1 MNALA
6 TPRLTNYLEQFD
18 AAAAAD
24 KYPLVRHWID
34 TEPLPFF
41 KELREKR
48 PILVTPVCTLLTLFD
63 DVTEVLNMPLIFT
76 AALYL
81 PKMGNG
87 IYLMA
92 HDDDA
97 LHTREKSLMQG
108 MLNRDDLPQVRA
120 MVAKIAKDLL
130 DSANDRM
137 EAINGYC
144 RMVPATL
151 VQDYFGL
158 TGVDKKNLI
167 EWSYWNQAD
176 TFYNQPFD
184 LLSDEKRKEIS
195 DHHTQTGAQLAKYI
209 TELILERWLA
219 VKAEQGE
226 HILFAPWYLLR
237 MLGRKLLGKKNDRLT
252 DDIVTRMVRTAY
264 PGAVDFDIKRLGIN
278 AGGLLIGAIETTS
291 QAVAQ
296 VIQYLLDDP
305 VWLAKAKTAAQ
316 SEDPSE
322 FDGIVWEALR
332 FVPISPFLFRQTA
345 SAYTVAKGTDHATT
359 ITPGTYVLPVTQ
371 SAMFDPKAFENPDEF
386 IPGRNWYHYFHF
398 GFGSHECL
406 GKYVGMVMIP
416 EMVRQ
421 ALLRPGI
428 KANGSI
434 DYQGGHLPQR
444 YDLSWGGP

>member
-1 MNALA
+1 MDL
-6 TPRLTNYLEQFD
+6 TPVPRPTNYLEQFD
-18 AAAAAD
+18 AAADAD
-24 KYPLVRHWID
+24 KFPLVRRWID

-41 KELREKR
+41 KELRERR
-48 PILVTPVCTLLTLFD
+48 PILVTPLCTLITLFD
-63 DVTEVLNMPLIFT
+63 DVTEVLNMPLVFT
-76 AALYL
+76 VALYV
-81 PKMGNG
+81 PKMENG

-108 MLNRDDLPQVRA
+108 ILNRDDLPQVRT
-120 MVAKIAKDLL
+120 MVAKISKNLL
-130 DSANDRM
+130 DAANGHM

-158 TGVDKKNLI
+158 TGVNKKDLI
-167 EWSYWNQAD
+167 EWSYCNQAD

-184 LLSDEKRKEIS
+184 LISDQQRKEIS
-195 DHHTQTGAQLAKYI
+195 DRHNQAGQQLSIYI
-209 TELILERWLA
+209 AELILKRLVV

-226 HILFAPWYLLR
+226 HLLLAPWYLLR
-237 MLGRKLLGKKNDRLT
+237 ALVRKLMGRKDNRLT

-296 VIQYLLDDP
+296 VIQYLLNDP
-305 VWLAKAKTAAQ
+305 AWLPKARSAAQ
-316 SEDPSE
+316 NNDPTE

-332 FVPISPFLFRQTA
+332 FVPISAFLFRKTA
-345 SAYTVAKGTDHATT
+345 SDYTVAKGTNHATT
-359 ITPGTYVLPVTQ
+359 IKAGTYILPVTQ
-371 SAMFDPKAFENPDEF
+371 SAMFDPKSFEDPDSF
-386 IPGRNWYHYFHF
+386 TPKRNWYHYFHF

-421 ALLRPGI
+421 VMLRRGI
-428 KANGSI
+428 KANGGI
-434 DYQGGHLPQR
+434 DYQGGHLPQA
-444 YDLSWGGP
+444 YDLSWD

>member
-1 MNALA
+1 MNAMT
-6 TPRLTNYLEQFD
+6 TPRPTDYLDRFD
-18 AAAAAD
+18 AAAD
-24 KYPLVRHWID
+24 KDKFPLVRRWID
-34 TEPLPFF
+34 EEPLPFF
-41 KELREKR
+41 KELRENR
-48 PILVTPVCTLLTLFD
+48 PILVTPLCTLLTLFD
-63 DVTEVLNMPLIFT
+63 DVTEVLNMPLTFT

-120 MVAKIAKDLL
+120 MVARIAKALL
-130 DSANDRM
+130 DSANGHL

-158 TGVDKKNLI
+158 TGIDRRKLI

-184 LLSDEKRKEIS
+184 LLSDEKRTEIS
-195 DHHTQTGAQLAKYI
+195 DRHTQTGEELGRYVA
-209 TELILERWLA
+209 ELILGRWLA
-219 VKAEQGE
+219 VKAEQAE
-226 HILFAPWYLLR
+226 HTLLVPWYLLR
-237 MLGRKLLGKKNDRLT
+237 MLVRSLLGKKNDKLT

-264 PGAVDFDIKRLGIN
+264 PGAVDFDIKRLGVN

-296 VIQYLLDDP
+296 VIEYLLDHRE
-305 VWLAKAKTAAQ
+305 WLAKAKSTAQ
-316 SEDPSE
+316 SDDPVA
-322 FDGIVWEALR
+322 FDAIVWEALR
-332 FVPISPFLFRQTA
+332 FVPISPYLFRQTA
-345 SAYTVAKGTDHATT
+345 STYTVAKGTDHATV
-359 ITPGTYVLPVTQ
+359 ITAGTYVLAVTQ
-371 SAMFDPKAFENPDEF
+371 SAMFDPKAFENPDQF
-386 IPGRNWYHYFHF
+386 VPARNWYHYFHF

-421 ALLRPGI
+421 ALLRSGL
-428 KANGSI
+428 KANGGI

-444 YDLSWGGP
+444 YELSWGGP

>member
-6 TPRLTNYLEQFD
+6 TPNPTSYLDQFD
-18 AAAAAD
+18 AAQDAD
-24 KYPLVRHWID
+24 KFPLVRHWID

-48 PILVTPVCTLLTLFD
+48 PILVTPICTLLTRFD

-108 MLNRDDLPQVRA
+108 ILNRDDLPQVRT
-120 MVAKIAKDLL
+120 MVATIAKRLL
-130 DSANDRM
+130 DSANGHM
-137 EAINGYC
+137 EIINGYC
-144 RMVPATL
+144 RMVPAAL

-158 TGVDKKNLI
+158 TGIDKKDLI
-167 EWSYWNQAD
+167 EWSYWSQND

-184 LLSDEKRKEIS
+184 LLTDEKRKEIS
-195 DHHTQTGAQLAKYI
+195 DRHNQTGQQLSKYI
-209 TELILERWLA
+209 EKLILEHVIA
-219 VKAEQGE
+219 VKAGQGE
-226 HILFAPWYLLR
+226 HLLFAPWYLLR
-237 MLGRKLLGKKNDRLT
+237 MLGRKLLGKK
-252 DDIVTRMVRTAY
+252 DDKLADNIVTRMIRTTY
-264 PGAVDFDIKRLGIN
+264 PRAVDFDIKRLGVN
-278 AGGLLIGAIETTS
+278 AGGLLIGSIETTS

-296 VIQYLLDDP
+296 VIQYLLDHP
-305 VWLAKAKTAAQ
+305 EWRHKATSAAR
-316 SEDPSE
+316 SDNPTEI
-322 FDGIVWEALR
+322 DGIVWEALR
-332 FVPISPFLFRQTA
+332 FVPISPYLFRQTA
-345 SAYTVAKGTDHATT
+345 CDYTVAKSTDRATT
-359 ITPGTYVLPVTQ
+359 IATGTYVLPVTQ
-371 SAMFDPKAFENPDEF
+371 SAMFDPKAFEEPDQF

-406 GKYVGMVMIP
+406 GKYIGMIMIP

-421 ALLRPGI
+421 ILLRTDI

-444 YDLSWGGP
+444 YELSWV

>member
-1 MNALA
+1 MNAM
-6 TPRLTNYLEQFD
+6 TIPRPTDYLDQFD
-18 AAAAAD
+18 AALDAD
-24 KYPLVRHWID
+24 KFPLVRGWID
-34 TEPLPFF
+34 NEPLPFF

-48 PILVTPVCTLLTLFD
+48 PILVTPRCTLLTRFD
-63 DVTEVLNMPLIFT
+63 DVTEVLNMPLTFT

-120 MVAKIAKDLL
+120 MVARIAKALL
-130 DSANDRM
+130 DSAKGHL

-158 TGVDKKNLI
+158 TGIDRRKLI

-195 DHHTQTGAQLAKYI
+195 DRHTQTGEELGKYVA
-209 TELILERWLA
+209 ELILGRLLA
-219 VKAEQGE
+219 VKAAQAE
-226 HILFAPWYLLR
+226 HTLFAPWYLLR
-237 MLGRKLLGKKNDRLT
+237 MLGRRLLGKKNDKLT

-264 PGAVDFDIKRLGIN
+264 PGAVDFDLKRLAIN

-296 VIQYLLDDP
+296 VIEYLLDHP
-305 VWLAKAKTAAQ
+305 EWLAKARSAAQ
-316 SEDPSE
+316 SDSPSA
-322 FDGIVWEALR
+322 FDAIVWEALR
-332 FVPISPFLFRQTA
+332 FVPISPYLFRQTA
-345 SAYTVAKGTDHATT
+345 NTYTVAKGTDHATVINT
-359 ITPGTYVLPVTQ
+359 GTYVLAVTQ
-371 SAMFDPKAFENPDEF
+371 SAMFDAKAFDNPDQF
-386 IPGRNWYHYFHF
+386 VAGRNWYHYFHF

-421 ALLRPGI
+421 ALLRPGM
-428 KANGSI
+428 KANGEI

>member
-1 MNALA
+1 MGALPI
-6 TPRLTNYLEQFD
+6 PRPTNYLEQFD

-24 KYPLVRHWID
+24 RYPLVRRWID

-48 PILVTPVCTLLTLFD
+48 PILVTPVCTLITRFD

-120 MVAKIAKDLL
+120 MVAGTAKGLL
-130 DSANDRM
+130 DSANGRM

-151 VQDYFGL
+151 VQEYFGL
-158 TGVDKKNLI
+158 TGIDKKDLI

-184 LLSDEKRKEIS
+184 LLTDEKRKEIS
-195 DHHTQTGAQLAKYI
+195 DRHTQTGEQLAKYI
-209 TELILERWLA
+209 AELILARVLA
-219 VKAEQGE
+219 VKAEQAE
-226 HILFAPWYLLR
+226 HALFAPWYLLR
-237 MLGRKLLGKKNDRLT
+237 TLVRRLLGKKNDKLT
-252 DDIVTRMVRTAY
+252 DNIVTRMVRTAY
-264 PGAVDFDIKRLGIN
+264 PGAVDFDIKRLAIN

-305 VWLAKAKTAAQ
+305 QWLAKEKSAAQ
-316 SEDPSE
+316 FGNPAE

-332 FVPISPFLFRQTA
+332 FVPISPYLFRLAA
-345 SAYTVAKGTDHATT
+345 SDYTVAKGTDHATT
-359 ITPGTYVLPVTQ
+359 ITKGTYVLPVTQ
-371 SAMFDPKAFENPDEF
+371 SAMFDPKAFENPDQF

-406 GKYVGMVMIP
+406 GKYFGMVMIP

-421 ALLRPGI
+421 SLLRPGI

-444 YDLSWGGP
+444 YDLTWGGP